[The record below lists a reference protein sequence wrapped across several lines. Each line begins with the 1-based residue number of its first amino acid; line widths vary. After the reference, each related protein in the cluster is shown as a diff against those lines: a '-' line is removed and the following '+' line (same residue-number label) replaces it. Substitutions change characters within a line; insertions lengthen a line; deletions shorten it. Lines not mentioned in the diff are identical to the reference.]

1 MEIFLFITLTT
12 NSWIGFLGFRFLNK
26 SRLLFSDR
34 FGFIV
39 ALTGSAILGLVT
51 ALNLFLLFPAFF
63 VVMSVLNMLIG
74 MAIGVVFGAMVNSQS
89 LIAGFFN
96 GGVGGMMGT
105 MIGAVALDPSICGLP
120 PSSITEQ
127 STFIFLGLLSFFL
140 VTITFTLLCFAL
152 RV

>member
-12 NSWIGFLGFRFLNK
+12 NSWIGFLCFRFLNK

-63 VVMSVLNMLIG
+63 VVMSVLNMFIG
-74 MAIGVVFGAMVNSQS
+74 MGIGVVFGAMVNTQS
-89 LIAGFFN
+89 LIAGSFN

-127 STFIFLGLLSFFL
+127 STLIFLGLLSFIL

>member
-1 MEIFLFITLTT
+1 MKIFLFIALTT
-12 NSWIGFLGFRFLNK
+12 NSLIGFLGYRFLNK

-39 ALTGSAILGLVT
+39 ALTGSGIVGLVT
-51 ALNLFLLFPAFF
+51 ALNLFLLFPSNFT
-63 VVMSVLNMLIG
+63 VMSVLNLFIG
-74 MAIGVVFGAMVNSQS
+74 IAIGIAFGAMLNTQS

-127 STFIFLGLLSFFL
+127 STLIFFGLLSFIL

>member
-1 MEIFLFITLTT
+1 MEIFLFIILLA
-12 NSWIGFLGFRFLNK
+12 NSLIGYFGFRFLNK

-39 ALTGSAILGLVT
+39 ALTGSAILGTVT
-51 ALNLFLLFPAFF
+51 ALNLFLLFPNNFG
-63 VVMSVLNMLIG
+63 VMSVLNMLIG
-74 MAIGVVFGAMVNSQS
+74 IVIGIAFGAILNTQS

-120 PSSITEQ
+120 PTTITEQ
-127 STFIFLGLLSFFL
+127 STLLFLGLFSFFL
-140 VTITFTLLCFAL
+140 LSITFTLLCFAL